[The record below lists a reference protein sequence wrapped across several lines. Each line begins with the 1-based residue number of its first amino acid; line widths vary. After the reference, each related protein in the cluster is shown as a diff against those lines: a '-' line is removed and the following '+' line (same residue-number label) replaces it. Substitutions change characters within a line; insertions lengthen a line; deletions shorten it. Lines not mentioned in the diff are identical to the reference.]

1 MKKKRHK
8 KLTVYIKLMQFL
20 QKIQL
25 SLLFFCFLA
34 SCIFSNGGKSAILKH
49 ILVENFLIQVLF
61 SISWIPLIVRKKRS
75 IVTPLMIL
83 HYNKYNVLFLFYKLQ
98 LAE

>member
-1 MKKKRHK
+1 MRHK
-8 KLTVYIKLMQFL
+8 ILTVYIKSMQFKK
-20 QKIQL
+20 KIQF
-25 SLLFFCFLA
+25 SLLFFVFFLA

-49 ILVENFLIQVLF
+49 ILVEKFLIQVLF